1 MNNRN
6 FLIIELIIYFVRSNN
21 FSYATAEAVVKPDV
35 TVSHYEWVAIFR

>member
-6 FLIIELIIYFVRSNN
+6 FLIIELIINFVRSND

-35 TVSHYEWVAIFR
+35 TVSHCEWVAIFR